1 MSVIFSNNV
10 SSSLFFFFFFYLCYK
25 KGDKN
30 MCRALIETEKVSE
43 VVFVFEVQ
51 VILWYKRFRK

>member
-1 MSVIFSNNV
+1 
-10 SSSLFFFFFFYLCYK
+10 
-25 KGDKN
+25 

>member
-10 SSSLFFFFFFYLCYK
+10 SSLLFFFFFICAIK